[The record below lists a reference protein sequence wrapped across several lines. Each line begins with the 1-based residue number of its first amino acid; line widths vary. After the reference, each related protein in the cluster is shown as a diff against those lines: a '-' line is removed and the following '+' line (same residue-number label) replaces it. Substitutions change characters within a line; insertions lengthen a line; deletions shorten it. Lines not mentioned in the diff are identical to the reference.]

1 MADAQ
6 DTQAQREGLR
16 PLSLMLQRTLSPEC
30 LDLTAE
36 DWAFTS
42 FGMISLGA

>member
-6 DTQAQREGLR
+6 DAQAQKEGLR

-30 LDLTAE
+30 LDLAGE
-36 DWAFTS
+36 DWAFTA
-42 FGMISLGA
+42 FHMISLGA